1 MFKTYQNCSIL
12 SKYLI
17 LKPNLCHFILSIYLF
32 GYKLYANKYKDTS
45 VTGTIT
51 HFVSE
56 DIFYSL
62 MDHVVWWVNI
72 TNNALDLSITTHTA
86 GPICLIMLGK
96 PTHMTTSVPYHV
108 CTLLRTYIT
117 YWSFVLI
124 APPTMFNL
132 YTNNTPQI
140 IAMDVTKIPVYAA
153 MAAPIWPINV
163 LGHL

>member
-1 MFKTYQNCSIL
+1 M
-12 SKYLI
+12 
-17 LKPNLCHFILSIYLF
+17 
-32 GYKLYANKYKDTS
+32 
-45 VTGTIT
+45 TGTIT

-62 MDHVVWWVNI
+62 MDHVIWWVNI

-96 PTHMTTSVPYHV
+96 PTHITTSVPYHV

-140 IAMDVTKIPVYAA
+140 IPVDVTKKTRSSVSWRRISRRHVHRTAVYAA